1 MAGSNGSA
9 TLGELFARA
18 QDLGIEKFR
27 TLSKVELAGAV
38 REAESAAAE
47 SRPKVRLE
55 REGGLATIVLDD
67 RATRNA
73 LTPQAMDELDAHL
86 EALEAD
92 DTVRV
97 VAVTGEGPLFCSG
110 GAIREHDGLD
120 DGGRLLSERGTELL
134 ERLASL
140 PVPVVALI
148 NGHATGGGVE
158 LALAC
163 DIRVADPEAELRL
176 IHAELGIVPG
186 WGGLGRLS
194 DLLGSGT
201 ALMLV
206 AGAAKLT
213 SRRAA
218 ELGLV
223 DDLVGW
229 REQEAFAATLAG
241 IVEVTSRDAVA
252 AAKRV
257 LRTPRATRGEAE
269 RDAFVEVW
277 PGRRVPEA
285 ARA

>member
-1 MAGSNGSA
+1 MAVSNA
-9 TLGELFARA
+9 TGTLAELFARA
-18 QDLGIEKFR
+18 QDLGIEGFR
-27 TLSKVELAGAV
+27 TLGKADLAEAV
-38 REAESAAAE
+38 RAAETAAAE
-47 SRPKVRLE
+47 PRPKVRLE
-55 REGGLATIVLDD
+55 RDGALATLVLDD

-73 LTPQAMDELDAHL
+73 LTPAAMDELEAHL
-86 EALEAD
+86 AELEGD
-92 DTVRV
+92 DAVRL
-97 VAVTGEGPLFCSG
+97 VAITGEGPLFCSG

-120 DGGRLLSERGTELL
+120 DGGRLLSERGTRLL
-134 ERLASL
+134 NRLAAL

-163 DIRVADPEAELRL
+163 DIRVADPDAELRL

-186 WGGLGRLS
+186 WGGLGRLA

-201 ALMLV
+201 ALMLI
-206 AGAAKLT
+206 AGAARLT

-229 REQEAFAATLAG
+229 REQDAFAVTLTG
-241 IVEVTSRDAVA
+241 IVEATDRSAVT

-257 LRTPRATRGEAE
+257 LQTPRAERADAE
-269 RDAFVEVW
+269 REAFVGVW
-277 PGRRVPEA
+277 PGRRVPDA

>member
-1 MAGSNGSA
+1 MAGSNGVA
-9 TLGELFARA
+9 TLAELFARA
-18 QDLGIEKFR
+18 KDLGIDKFR
-27 TLSKVELAGAV
+27 TLGKAELADAV
-38 REAESAAAE
+38 HEAETAASA
-47 SRPKVRLE
+47 SRPKVRLD
-55 REGGLATIVLDD
+55 RDGALATIVLDD
-67 RATRNA
+67 RSTRNA
-73 LTPQAMDELDAHL
+73 LTPAAMDELDAHL
-86 EALEAD
+86 DELERD
-92 DTVRV
+92 ETIRV

-110 GAIREHDGLD
+110 GAIREHDGLE
-120 DGGRLLSERGTELL
+120 DGGRVLSDRGTALL
-134 ERLASL
+134 ARLSAL

-163 DIRVADPEAELRL
+163 DIRVADPDAELRL
-176 IHAELGIVPG
+176 VHAELGIVPG
-186 WGGLGRLS
+186 WGGLGRLA

-229 REQEAFAATLAG
+229 REQEAFASTLTG
-241 IVEVTSRDAVA
+241 IVEGTSRDAVT

-257 LRTPRATRGEAE
+257 LQTPRAERADAE
-269 RDAFVEVW
+269 REAFASVW
-277 PGRRVPEA
+277 PDRRVPEA